1 MNQTNA
7 QGILLG
13 LAAGDALG
21 RPVEFKTR
29 SDIQREHGT
38 LTEMVGNGSWGQ
50 PPGTITDDTNQ
61 ALAIARSV
69 VASDGFDPADIG
81 DRFVE
86 WYESGPFDIGLM
98 TRDSLEKLKAGTPW
112 DEAGREVWQQ
122 RPEGKNAGNGSVMRT
137 APLAIAYTDDKSR
150 LIEVSRNSSR
160 ITHSDNRCEWG
171 SAILNLTIASILRA
185 EERPL
190 RRALQCVASRAPDEL
205 LDALEPIAAGDTVEP
220 LKTSGYVVHTLQTA
234 LHDGLRE
241 ESAEEAIITAVN
253 RGGDTDTIGAVTG
266 AIAGARFGAGGI
278 PDRWLDAIEE
288 TDELE
293 RLARELMEV

>member
-7 QGILLG
+7 QGVLLG

-29 SDIQREHGT
+29 SDIQRKHGT

-50 PPGTITDDTNQ
+50 PPGTITDDTDQ

-69 VASDGFDPADIG
+69 VESDGFDPADIG

-112 DEAGREVWQQ
+112 DEAGKEVWQQ

-137 APLAIAYTDDKSR
+137 APLAIAYADDKSR
-150 LIEVSRNSSR
+150 LIEVSRKSSR
-160 ITHSDNRCEWG
+160 ITHADDRCEWG
-171 SAILNLTIASILRA
+171 SAILNLTIAAILRD
-185 EERPL
+185 EEWPL
-190 RRALQCVASRAPDEL
+190 RRALQSVESRAPDEL
-205 LDALEPIAAGDTVEP
+205 IDALEPIAAGNTVEP

-241 ESAEEAIITAVN
+241 DSAEEAIITAVN

-266 AIAGARFGAGGI
+266 AIAGARFGKAGI
-278 PDRWLDAIEE
+278 PDRWLNEISE

-293 RLARELMEV
+293 RLATGLMEV

>member
-7 QGILLG
+7 QGVLIG

-29 SDIQREHGT
+29 SDIQRKHGT

-50 PPGTITDDTNQ
+50 PPGTITDDTDQ

-69 VASDGFDPADIG
+69 VETGGFDPADIG
-81 DRFVE
+81 DRFVA

-112 DEAGREVWQQ
+112 DEAGKEVWQQ

-137 APLAIAYTDDKSR
+137 APLAIAYADDKSR
-150 LIEVSRNSSR
+150 LIEVSRKSSR
-160 ITHSDNRCEWG
+160 ITHADDRCEWG
-171 SAILNLTIASILRA
+171 SAILNLTIAAILRD
-185 EERPL
+185 EEWPL
-190 RRALQCVASRAPDEL
+190 RRALQSVESRAPDEL
-205 LDALEPIAAGDTVEP
+205 IDVLEPIAAGDTIEP

-241 ESAEEAIITAVN
+241 DSVEEAIITAVN

-266 AIAGARFGAGGI
+266 AIAGVGFGKAGI
-278 PDRWLDAIEE
+278 PERWLNEISE

-293 RLARELMEV
+293 RLAADLMEV